1 MEENNFSRSF
11 LTKRKSKAV
20 PFRVPFAFSSIE
32 KLKKR
37 SLIFKRFVP
46 HRRDTV
52 LSKSLK
58 NAGVDL
64 TGEEYLAICV
74 GGFVISFLF
83 LFVLSSTLLVML
95 NVEKA
100 LALAFGFAFLFGGF
114 VFFSRVVY
122 PKVYNNRK
130 QRNIERNLIPALQ
143 DMLVQLYS
151 GVPLFTIMINIS
163 LADYEELSEQ
173 FKKAVRAINAGKPQI
188 DVLEELGNDNPS
200 EHFRKA
206 LWQISNGMRAGSD
219 ISIVIQDTVKSLTE
233 EQYIQIQEYGNKL
246 NPAIMF
252 YMLSSVI
259 LPALAITFLTIISS
273 IVGLSGSLTKMI
285 FFGMFVGVVII
296 QIMFLGVVKSV
307 RPSLL

>member
-1 MEENNFSRSF
+1 MKDNIRSF
-11 LTKRKSKAV
+11 LIQKKSKKLQ
-20 PFRVPFAFSSIE
+20 FRVPLAFASLD

-37 SLIFKRFVP
+37 SVPFRRFVGYK
-46 HRRDTV
+46 RDSP
-52 LSKSLK
+52 LSRNLR
-58 NAGVDL
+58 NAGVNL
-64 TGEEYLAICV
+64 TREEYLSICV
-74 GGFVISFLF
+74 GGFVTSFLLIF
-83 LFVLSSTLLVML
+83 ILSSSFLMVMNVNRALV
-95 NVEKA
+95 
-100 LALAFGFAFLFGGF
+100 LAFCISILFGGF
-114 VFFSRVVY
+114 VFFSRTTY

-130 QRNIERNLIPALQ
+130 QRNIEKNLIPALQ

-173 FKKAVRAINAGKPQI
+173 FKKAVKAINAGEPQI
-188 DVLEELGNDNPS
+188 EVLENLGKDNPS
-200 EHFRKA
+200 EYFRKA

-219 ISIVIQDTVKSLTE
+219 ISMVIQDTVKSLTE

-273 IVGLSGSLTKMI
+273 IVGISETMTQMI
-285 FFGMFVGVVII
+285 FLGMFMGVVII
-296 QIMFLGVVKSV
+296 QIMFLGVIKSV

>member
-1 MEENNFSRSF
+1 MNISKSF
-11 LTKRKSKAV
+11 LTQKKSRKIQ
-20 PFRVPFAFSSIE
+20 FRVPFAFSSID

-37 SLIFKRFVP
+37 SAVFKRFVG
-46 HRRDTV
+46 HKKDTP
-52 LSKSLK
+52 LSKNLK

-64 TGEEYLAICV
+64 TREEYLAICV
-74 GGFVISFLF
+74 GGFVVSFLL
-83 LFVLSSTLLVML
+83 LFVLSSTLLIMMR
-95 NVEKA
+95 VERA
-100 LALAFGFAFLFGGF
+100 LVLALGLAFLFGGF

-130 QRNIERNLIPALQ
+130 QRNIEKNLIPALQ

-188 DVLEELGNDNPS
+188 EVLEELGKDNPS
-200 EHFRKA
+200 EFFKKA

-219 ISIVIQDTVKSLTE
+219 ISIVIQDTVKTLSE

-273 IVGLSGSLTKMI
+273 IVGISESLTQMI
-285 FFGMFVGVVII
+285 FLGMFVVVIII
-296 QIMFLGVVKSV
+296 QIMFLGVIKSV